1 MYTVEV
7 GKKADQYYRHLTT
20 NLLTCY
26 SDKERKILPQLL
38 HKFLTSLS

>member
-1 MYTVEV
+1 MYAVKA

-26 SDKERKILPQLL
+26 SDKETKILPQLL
-38 HKFLTSLS
+38 HKFLASLS